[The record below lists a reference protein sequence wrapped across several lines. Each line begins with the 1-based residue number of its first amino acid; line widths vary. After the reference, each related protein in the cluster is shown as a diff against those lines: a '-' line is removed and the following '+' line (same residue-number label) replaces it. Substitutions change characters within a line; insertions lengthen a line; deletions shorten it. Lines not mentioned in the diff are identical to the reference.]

1 MLCGW
6 QQAGVPPVCRLLLP
20 LLIKEYTQ
28 ELLHKSEITLW
39 NGRYFFAS
47 KRRMKC
53 AGNTIAVW
61 WEIVYTEKEKKC
73 YKSLGGTK
81 FMRQIKRARKRERVK
96 KKLISIVVL
105 CLLSVILFS
114 TAAASEKSGLAVISV
129 KAKSETMYQDSELPK
144 FSVDIHGEGAMKT
157 TLDEKEQY
165 TAQQFMESLTEGKDY
180 TLECESDGT
189 KEGTFPVKIKLS
201 DDLQKKLEG
210 ELSQSVF
217 F

>member
-1 MLCGW
+1 
-6 QQAGVPPVCRLLLP
+6 
-20 LLIKEYTQ
+20 
-28 ELLHKSEITLW
+28 
-39 NGRYFFAS
+39 
-47 KRRMKC
+47 
-53 AGNTIAVW
+53 
-61 WEIVYTEKEKKC
+61 
-73 YKSLGGTK
+73 
-81 FMRQIKRARKRERVK
+81 MRQIKRARKRERVK

-114 TAAASEKSGLAVISV
+114 TAAASEKSGLAVISM

-165 TAQQFMESLTEGKDY
+165 TAQEFMESLTEGKDD

-201 DDLQKKLEG
+201 DDLQKKLE
-210 ELSQSVF
+210 ELLKEE
-217 F
+217 